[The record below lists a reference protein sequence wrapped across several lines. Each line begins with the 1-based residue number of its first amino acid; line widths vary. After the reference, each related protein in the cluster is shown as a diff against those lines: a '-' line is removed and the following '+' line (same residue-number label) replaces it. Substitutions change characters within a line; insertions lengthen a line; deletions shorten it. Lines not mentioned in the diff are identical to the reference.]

1 VKVLSFCLLRR
12 VYRCGDQ
19 SHTISGLHK
28 CKQWAG
34 TRALQKRC
42 DVSKMTSRNMQSVW
56 SENPESRR
64 KPVLIYAIII
74 NNLRMRDFVQLR
86 EIG

>member
-1 VKVLSFCLLRR
+1 
-12 VYRCGDQ
+12 
-19 SHTISGLHK
+19 
-28 CKQWAG
+28 
-34 TRALQKRC
+34 
-42 DVSKMTSRNMQSVW
+42 MQSVW